1 MKLRGPVGRVSGR
14 RLSPGF
20 KGSKPALSVQHP
32 HTTETER
39 LGKLLKTIATPSNVS
54 QYQIQ
59 NHYHFI
65 TKSADKTQVL

>member
-1 MKLRGPVGRVSGR
+1 MKLRGPAGRVSRR
-14 RLSPGF
+14 RLSQG
-20 KGSKPALSVQHP
+20 KPALSVQHP

-65 TKSADKTQVL
+65 TKSADKRQVL